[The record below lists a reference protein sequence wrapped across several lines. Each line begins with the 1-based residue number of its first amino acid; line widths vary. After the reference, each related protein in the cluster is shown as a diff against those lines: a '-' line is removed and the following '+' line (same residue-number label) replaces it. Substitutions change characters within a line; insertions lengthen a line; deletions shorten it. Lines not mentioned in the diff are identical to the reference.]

1 MKNLIYIF
9 ITHGG
14 IMKIMKR
21 IILLTFL
28 VFSVNLLA
36 SEGEAV
42 SAVGSLS
49 SIKTEVNDENNLP
62 TEYKLEQNHPNPF
75 NPTTTISYAIPE
87 QSFVSLKIYDVT
99 GSEVKELVSESQ
111 NAGFYNVAF
120 DASNLSSGL
129 YFYSL
134 ISGNFNSTKKMI
146 LLK

>member
-1 MKNLIYIF
+1 
-9 ITHGG
+9 
-14 IMKIMKR
+14 MKIIKR

-49 SIKTEVNDENNLP
+49 SIKTEVSDNNNLP

-87 QSFVSLKIYDVT
+87 QGFVIIKIYDVT
-99 GSEVKELVSESQ
+99 GSEIKTLVSESQ

-129 YFYSL
+129 YFYSI
-134 ISGNFNSTKKMI
+134 ISGRFNSTKKML